1 MRLFAP
7 LSTGR
12 LLGRRKRFF
21 ADIALDDGR
30 TIVAHCPNTGR
41 MLGCLEPGAE
51 VVVHGRSGA
60 QRKLPWTWVL
70 VRAEGSWVAVESS
83 TAVAGVREAWE
94 QGRLPEFVGPAW
106 AHGEVAYGRD
116 GRSRIDLVLADVPR
130 AALLGA
136 VNGASRSGS
145 TGPPTTPPTTPPI
158 WVEVKATTWIRV
170 ESGRRVAAVP
180 DAVTSRGTKQ
190 LEDLVGCVEAGARA
204 AVVFAVM
211 RDDAACFTPGDA
223 IDPVYGRALRDAA
236 RRGVE
241 LVALGATIE
250 VHGDDPH
257 APASIDWALARRLPI
272 EL

>member
-1 MRLFAP
+1 MRLLAP

-41 MLGCLEPGAE
+41 MIGCLEPGAE
-51 VVVHGRSGA
+51 VVVHGRAGA

-94 QGRLPEFVGPAW
+94 RGLLPEFVGPAW
-106 AHGEVAYGRD
+106 AHAEVAYGRD

-130 AALLGA
+130 DALRGA
-136 VNGASRSGS
+136 V
-145 TGPPTTPPTTPPI
+145 TGCMGTTPPSVPPI
-158 WVEVKATTWIRV
+158 WLEVKATTWVRV
-170 ESGRRVAAVP
+170 ESGRRVAAFP

-190 LEDLVGCVEAGARA
+190 LEDLVACVEAGARA

-211 RDDAACFTPGDA
+211 RDDATCFTPGDA
-223 IDPVYGRALRDAA
+223 IDPVYARALRDAA

-250 VHGDDPH
+250 MHGDDPH

>member
-1 MRLFAP
+1 MRLLAP

-60 QRKLPWTWVL
+60 HRKLPWTWVL
-70 VRAEGSWVAVESS
+70 VRAEGSWVAVEST
-83 TAVAGVREAWE
+83 TAVAAVREAWE
-94 QGRLPEFVGPAW
+94 RGHLPEFAGPAS
-106 AHGEVAYGRD
+106 AHAEVAYGRD
-116 GRSRIDLVLADVPR
+116 GRSRIDLVLADAPR
-130 AALLGA
+130 AALQSA
-136 VNGASRSGS
+136 VTGVAGS
-145 TGPPTTPPTTPPI
+145 APPI
-158 WVEVKATTWIRV
+158 WVEVKATTWVRG
-170 ESGRRVAAVP
+170 ESGHRVAAFP

-190 LEDLVGCVEAGARA
+190 LADLVGCVEAGARA

-211 RDDAACFTPGDA
+211 RDDAIAFTPGDA
-223 IDPVYGRALRDAA
+223 VDPVYARALRDAA

-241 LVALGATIE
+241 LVALGAAIE
-250 VHGDDPH
+250 LGGDDPR
-257 APASIDWALARRLPI
+257 APTSIDWALVRRLPI